1 MSVVRLEK
9 NNGIATV
16 SLNRPEKRNAMSF
29 ALLRELV
36 ETAKKIKKDKSIRC
50 VILTGEAEV
59 FSAGI
64 DLSDLNNPKNRAY
77 AAWELLKPGQSL
89 FQKAFLIWQELPVP
103 VIAAIEGYCFGAGMQ
118 LALAADIRVAHQ
130 NTQMSIMES
139 RWGLV
144 PDMGL
149 TRSLKGLIGLDLAKE
164 LTLTARIFD
173 AAYAHQIGLVTHL
186 DEKPLAKAQAL
197 AEEMLQRSPDA
208 LMASKFVLDAME
220 HRPNKSLRME
230 KIWQFKLLL
239 GKNSQLARKKDKNPD
254 INFLPRQ
261 YK

>member
-1 MSVVRLEK
+1 MSLVRFEK

-16 SLNRPEKRNAMSF
+16 TLSRPDKRNAMSF

-36 ETAKKIKKDKSIRC
+36 QIANRIKKDKSVRC
-50 VILTGEAEV
+50 VILTGEAQV

-64 DLSDLNNPKNRAY
+64 DLADLNNPKNRAY
-77 AAWELLKPGQSL
+77 AAWELIRPGQSL
-89 FQKAFLIWQELPVP
+89 FQKAFLVWQELPVP
-103 VIAAIEGYCFGAGMQ
+103 VIAAIEGFCFGAGMQ
-118 LALAADIRVAHQ
+118 LALAADIRIAHP
-130 NTQMSIMES
+130 TTKMSIMET

-149 TRSLKGLIGLDLAKE
+149 TRSLKGLIGIDLAKE
-164 LTLTARIFD
+164 LTLTARIFEGT
-173 AAYAHQIGLVTHL
+173 YAKEIGLITHV
-186 DEKPLAKAQAL
+186 DEQPLAKAQVL

-220 HRPNKSLRME
+220 HKPKKSLRME
-230 KIWQFKLLL
+230 KIWQLKLLL

-254 INFLPRQ
+254 VQFVPRQ
-261 YK
+261 YR